1 MEYGVMEQYW
11 VWLSSVEG
19 IGPKRF
25 YQLLSLYADAR
36 DVWEKIGEADMG
48 FLPQNVREALR
59 AARSERYFYELFAR
73 LEGRGIRAV
82 TRLSD
87 DYPKRLLET
96 VDPPPTLY
104 VRGEADLSAD
114 RMFAVVGARR
124 CSRDGARA
132 AREFSETLA
141 RAGVTV
147 VSGLAFGIDAAAHEG
162 AVRADGAT
170 IAVLGSGADVIY
182 PAENERLA
190 AEILDKGGA
199 IVSEYPPGMPPLST
213 NFPARNRIISGMSA
227 GVLLVEGAKKSG
239 AMITV
244 DFALEQNRDVFAVPG
259 SIYAPLSAKPND
271 IIVQGGL
278 AAVSAWDI
286 LSFYKW
292 AERPGAE
299 RAARAKIQLDGD
311 EQAVYATLAREK
323 MTLTELCE
331 TTGFTSAKLLSLLT
345 TLELRGIISKQ
356 PGGEYRACQ

>member
-1 MEYGVMEQYW
+1 MEQYW
-11 VWLSSVEG
+11 IWLSSVDG
-19 IGPKRF
+19 IGPRRF
-25 YQLLSLYADAR
+25 YQLLSVFRDAR
-36 DVWEKIGEADMG
+36 DVWERIGDPGMR
-48 FLPQNVREALR
+48 FLPQNVQAALR
-59 AARSERYFYELFAR
+59 AARSEKYFYELFAK
-73 LEGRGIRAV
+73 LESRGIRAV

-87 DYPKRLLET
+87 NYPKRLLET

-114 RMFAVVGARR
+114 KMFAVIGARR

-132 AREFSETLA
+132 AREIAEKLA
-141 RAGVTV
+141 REGVTV

-162 AVRADGAT
+162 AVRAGGVT

-190 AEILDKGGA
+190 AEILEKGGA
-199 IVSEYPPGMPPLST
+199 IVSEYPPGMPPIST
-213 NFPARNRIISGMSA
+213 NFPARNRIISGVSA

-244 DFALEQNRDVFAVPG
+244 DFALEQGRDVFAVPG
-259 SIYAPLSAKPND
+259 SIYSPLSAKPNE

-286 LSFYKW
+286 LSYYKW
-292 AERPGAE
+292 AERPEAGRPE
-299 RAARAKIQLDGD
+299 RPQIELDGD
-311 EQAVYATLAREK
+311 ERAVYEPLARER

-331 TTGFTSAKLLSLLT
+331 TTGLTSGKLLSLLT
-345 TLELRGIISKQ
+345 TLEMRGIISKQ
-356 PGGEYRACQ
+356 PGGEYRASK